1 MTEREILDALETMRR
16 HLTECPDLDRGLI
29 AASVL
34 LGELIGKLTVQ
45 VEAEKAFAAA
55 EEMEGA
61 PV

>member
-1 MTEREILDALETMRR
+1 MDLQAILDMIQEASDD
-16 HLTECPDLDRGLI
+16 LTETPDLERGRCRALV
-29 AASVL
+29 A

-55 EEMEGA
+55 EETEGA